1 MGIGAKRFESGGRG
15 EDQRARKGGS
25 VETAVAL
32 LLFLLS
38 ASGSFTY

>member
-1 MGIGAKRFESGGRG
+1 MGIGAKRSESGEGG
-15 EDQRARKGGS
+15 GSEGQEGGS